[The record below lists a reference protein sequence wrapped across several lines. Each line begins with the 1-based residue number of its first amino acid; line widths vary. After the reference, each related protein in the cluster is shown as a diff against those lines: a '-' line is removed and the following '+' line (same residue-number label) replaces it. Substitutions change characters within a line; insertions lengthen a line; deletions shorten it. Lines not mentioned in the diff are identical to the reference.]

1 METKR
6 KTVKQYWRG
15 VSKRNER
22 MKKAKAIEKRMGAI
36 IEEIR
41 CTEQKI
47 QLKVKSEKN
56 GRLHKEALDGEW
68 EV

>member
-1 METKR
+1 
-6 KTVKQYWRG
+6 
-15 VSKRNER
+15 

-68 EV
+68 EY